1 MKSFFILIHAGTCF
15 KVWGK
20 NTFFGGQ
27 GFCFYYMF
35 KTTFSGQKKMWGGT
49 KKLGGIVPE
58 CPPWL
63 RACTHGLHECVLT
76 VHRSPAFRASLPKS
90 LLRRSRHF
98 LQLQTVYFL
107 RICPKVAASFLQRNT
122 RTCEQ
127 LSASDRSRSSFLV
140 ALHMKQSSSSKA
152 MELSSTNTLPRTLIA
167 STLSPP
173 KPLKNL
179 RFERKQ
185 ELP

>member
-1 MKSFFILIHAGTCF
+1 MQARVLR
-15 KVWGK
+15 
-20 NTFFGGQ
+20 FGGKIHFLGGKASVPIICLKQ
-27 GFCFYYMF
+27 LFLGR
-35 KTTFSGQKKMWGGT
+35 KKCGEAQ

-179 RFERKQ
+179 RFEREQ